1 VPLPFPEPYIQGL
14 DLTKNIDEMG
24 GGRPESSGNI
34 YLLGESRKGTGFWY
48 YYFVVLFFKMP
59 IPVLI
64 STFLMLIFLKRNTKG
79 FYLNEFIPLFII
91 SYFLVYFNFFYNS
104 QVGIRHIIMIF
115 PLLYVLLGGIVNKLV
130 SSKFLP
136 FILMYSVC
144 TFYFYFPNLIAYSNE
159 FVLPKRNAY
168 KIMADSNID
177 FRQSYFLL
185 EKYLKSHPDVK
196 WAPKKPQPGKFIIGI
211 NEYLNLNNG
220 TNTWLREFIPI
231 RQVHHSYLLFQITEK
246 DFKEIIH

>member
-1 VPLPFPEPYIQGL
+1 
-14 DLTKNIDEMG
+14 
-24 GGRPESSGNI
+24 
-34 YLLGESRKGTGFWY
+34 
-48 YYFVVLFFKMP
+48 
-59 IPVLI
+59 
-64 STFLMLIFLKRNTKG
+64 
-79 FYLNEFIPLFII
+79 
-91 SYFLVYFNFFYNS
+91 
-104 QVGIRHIIMIF
+104 
-115 PLLYVLLGGIVNKLV
+115 LLGGIVNKLV